1 MKFINRKNEMKTL
14 EKEFTREY
22 SFTVIYGR
30 RRTGKTTLIKEFIKT
45 KESFYFF
52 ADKQNEMI
60 QIERFK
66 KQLAIY
72 FNDDLLDKIEIKNWD
87 TLFSYLISKLPKDE
101 KFVLIIDEFQY
112 LCMVNKNFSS
122 IFQRIYDEKLKDS
135 NIMLILCGS
144 LISMMYSEVLAYDSP
159 LYGRRTAQIRLKP
172 IKFDYYN
179 EFFTDKSHKELIEF
193 YSITGGIPKYIQEF
207 NKNRSPI
214 WNIENNIFDNNNFL
228 YSEPKFLLQEEI
240 NDLSRYFSIIQ
251 SIANGDTKMAAIA
264 TRLGLNSSSLSPYLS
279 KLIDLDILE
288 REVPVTENID
298 NSKKSLYYIKDNYLA
313 FWFNY
318 VYPYQSYLE
327 IENLKYP
334 LEKISSTF
342 DLWVSKAYERLCL
355 ESLITH
361 EEIGFPISKVGRW
374 WSKNEEIDVV
384 GLGKKEII
392 FGECKWSKKH
402 VGLSVLFALKE
413 KAKKIKWKNTSRE
426 EYFILFSKSGF
437 SSDLIKAAKKD
448 SRIILSKF

>member
-14 EKEFTREY
+14 EKEFTRDS

-52 ADKQNEMI
+52 ADKQNEII

-72 FNDDLLDKIEIKNWD
+72 FNDDLLDKIEIKDWD
-87 TLFSYLISKLPKDE
+87 TLFTYLISKLSKNE
-101 KFVLIIDEFQY
+101 KFVLVIDEFQY
-112 LCMVNKNFSS
+112 LCMTNKNFSS

-135 NIMLILCGS
+135 NVMLILCGS

-264 TRLGLNSSSLSPYLS
+264 TRLGLNSGSLSPYLS

-361 EEIGFPISKVGRW
+361 EEIDFPISKVGRW

-384 GLGKKEII
+384 GLGENEII

-413 KAKKIKWKNTSRE
+413 KAKKVKWKNNSRE

-437 SSDLIKAAKKD
+437 SPDLIEAAEKD
-448 SRIILSKF
+448 LRIILSEF